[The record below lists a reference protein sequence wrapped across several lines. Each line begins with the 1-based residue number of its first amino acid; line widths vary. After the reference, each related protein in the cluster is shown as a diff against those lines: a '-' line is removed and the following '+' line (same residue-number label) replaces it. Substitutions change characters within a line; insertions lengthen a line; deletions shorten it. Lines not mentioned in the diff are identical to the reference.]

1 MGSLTQFQNS
11 LIIGSILG
19 DGYVRIMP
27 GRKNAFLEIN
37 HSANQKE
44 YVDWKYEM
52 LRDVCR
58 SSPKLRKGNG
68 KRLAYRFYTR
78 QLKAIT
84 DLYKDFYRN
93 GRKIIPENLNI
104 DPIVLAVWYM
114 DDGSKCGDGN
124 FYLNSQQFDLNGQKN
139 LVSALRNVGLCVTV
153 NKDKIYYR
161 LRFARSS
168 VSKLKEII
176 GKTIIPSMRYK
187 IGL

>member
-1 MGSLTQFQNS
+1 MDNTVGSLTQFQNS

-68 KRLAYRFYTR
+68 KRLAFVFTP
-78 QLKAIT
+78 
-84 DLYKDFYRN
+84 DN
-93 GRKIIPENLNI
+93 
-104 DPIVLAVWYM
+104 
-114 DDGSKCGDGN
+114 
-124 FYLNSQQFDLNGQKN
+124 
-139 LVSALRNVGLCVTV
+139 
-153 NKDKIYYR
+153 
-161 LRFARSS
+161 
-168 VSKLKEII
+168 
-176 GKTIIPSMRYK
+176 
-187 IGL
+187 